1 MVQMP
6 RQQIEHQQQ
15 CALIQW
21 AEGKAK
27 RYPNIGLL
35 MAYPIEGKRNIIT
48 AVRLKKKGARR
59 GIPDLFLPVQNSCC
73 GGLFIEMKS
82 PEGYLN
88 SDQKW
93 WRDRLLEQGYSHAVC
108 HSWVEAAM
116 TICQYLDI
124 PHTEL
129 DHAA

>member
-1 MVQMP
+1 MP
-6 RQQIEHQQQ
+6 RQHTEHQHQ

-27 RYPNIGLL
+27 RYPEVGMLFAIPNG
-35 MAYPIEGKRNIIT
+35 
-48 AVRLKKKGARR
+48 GARHIAVAR
-59 GIPDLFLPVQNSCC
+59 KLKAEGVRAGVPDLFLPVPRGGY

-82 PEGYLN
+82 PKGKVTKEQAWWE
-88 SDQKW
+88 QK
-93 WRDRLLEQGYSHAVC
+93 LVMYNFHHETC
-108 HSWVEAAM
+108 FNWVEAALI
-116 TICQYLDI
+116 ICAYLGI